1 MRFPNRAAR
10 AAAVLMAA
18 CAGLFSEASHAQLTR
33 AQVRAD
39 LVRVEQAG
47 FDPLGETLDFPNDIQ
62 AAEARLAASDA
73 TAAAP
78 LAVASRA
85 DAATANATNAGA
97 AAPQSH

>member
-1 MRFPNRAAR
+1 MRFSVRAAR
-10 AAAVLMAA
+10 AAVMLLAVS
-18 CAGLFSEASHAQLTR
+18 AGLYSQASHAEATR

-39 LVRVEQAG
+39 LARVEQAG
-47 FDPLGETLDFPNDIQ
+47 FDPIGETLDFPNDIQ

-73 TAAAP
+73 AAAP

-85 DAATANATNAGA
+85 EVDPASAAIPSA